1 MNITYQSAIFN
12 TFHDGGFLFLR
23 RNKRDIDF
31 QIEIQYLA
39 SIIDPTYTYFQGT
52 LINCHQCA
60 FEPWGKEKARYEDID
75 SINTAI
81 IDMEISNARV
91 EDNRLYIHCLG
102 DQQTIGG
109 SLSVSC
115 DSIAIFDEG
124 GKEIL
129 VDELLELARRYWKQY
144 E

>member
-60 FEPWGKEKARYEDID
+60 FEPWVRKKRAMKI
-75 SINTAI
+75 
-81 IDMEISNARV
+81 
-91 EDNRLYIHCLG
+91 
-102 DQQTIGG
+102 
-109 SLSVSC
+109 
-115 DSIAIFDEG
+115 
-124 GKEIL
+124 
-129 VDELLELARRYWKQY
+129 
-144 E
+144 